1 MKNWKAIFIEN
12 SYIPKVLS
20 VISPI
25 EITAITLGPF
35 VFCSGEVS
43 EITKNHE
50 NIHWQQY
57 LELGIIGFVLFYF
70 FYYFIGL
77 VKYKSGKSAYLM
89 IPFEQEAYSNH
100 DNLDYL
106 KNRKRYCWFKYKV

>member
-1 MKNWKAIFIEN
+1 MKNWKAIFFED
-12 SYIPKVLS
+12 SRIPKVLS

-35 VFCSGEVS
+35 VFCSGKVS
-43 EITKNHE
+43 EITRNHE

-57 LELGIIGFVLFYF
+57 LELGIIGFIFLYF

-77 VKYKSGKSAYLM
+77 LKYKNGKFAYSM
-89 IPFEQEAYSNH
+89 IPFEQEAYLNH
-100 DNLDYL
+100 ENLNYL
-106 KNRKRYCWFKYKV
+106 ETRTRYSWLNYKV